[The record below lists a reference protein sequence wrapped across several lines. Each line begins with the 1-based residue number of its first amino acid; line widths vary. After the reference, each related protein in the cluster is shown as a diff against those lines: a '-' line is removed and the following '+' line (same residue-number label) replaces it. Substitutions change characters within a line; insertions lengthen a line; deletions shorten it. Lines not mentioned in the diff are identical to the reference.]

1 MKKLLYC
8 LIVILLTGCIHT
20 PSRLRGEDIRLWKNT
35 PAWELAKAVRNRDTI
50 QIKKIL
56 SKDKISIDYREPTYG
71 QSLLHWAVWHNE
83 ASMIEFLLKQGADIN
98 LRDYWSSDSPLILA
112 CRYSEIDAKIVRIL
126 LDNGASPNDLP
137 SEYDSVYEGRMR
149 TNYTP
154 LLEAAHSSLEKTKML
169 IEAGADPY
177 YCCKPGNNA
186 LNEASHHF
194 EIAEYL
200 LIECNIDPN
209 QSYTVTIHGDTLR
222 FRDLLALFPEH
233 RISDEMQVYLE
244 RIYQY
249 LDECEKNHT
258 NK

>member
-1 MKKLLYC
+1 M
-8 LIVILLTGCIHT
+8 IVILLTGCIHT

-56 SKDKISIDYREPTYG
+56 SLDKISIDYREPTYG

-98 LRDYWSSDSPLILA
+98 LRNYWSSDSPLILA

-149 TNYTP
+149 NNYTP
-154 LLEAAHSSLEKTKML
+154 LLEAAHSS
-169 IEAGADPY
+169 
-177 YCCKPGNNA
+177 
-186 LNEASHHF
+186 S